1 MRTSLSVQKG
11 SAERLPQSAAMSAP
25 GLLLVPFLGCAVSW
39 GLTYLVFRYALQR
52 GLLDQPNSRSSHS
65 VATPRGGGLAIVAT
79 YIAIVLAFFA
89 VGRVQTGLAA
99 ALVGAGSF
107 VAFLGY
113 IDDRRSLAPRW
124 RFLGHL
130 AGTAWVLAWLGS
142 LPAVPIFGTLL
153 DLGMAAYLLA
163 ALYLV
168 WSINLFNFMDGIDG
182 IASLE
187 AIAVSLGGAF
197 VWWLTQPQGD
207 WPLAVAFAACV
218 AGFLVWNFPPAR
230 IFMGDAGSGFL
241 GCVVATL
248 ALWSSHTAPHLF
260 WSWFILGGCFMVD
273 ATVTLVR
280 RVARGERFSEAHRS
294 HAYQYAARRH
304 GSHKCVS
311 VAYMLVTL
319 LWLLPIA
326 IVVAMGRIDGLVGV
340 LVAYVPLVGLA
351 WHYKAGDRA
360 GQES

>member
-1 MRTSLSVQKG
+1 MRFPVLLTLLALSCVASWALTSSV
-11 SAERLPQSAAMSAP
+11 R
-25 GLLLVPFLGCAVSW
+25 
-39 GLTYLVFRYALQR
+39 RYALQS
-52 GLLDQPNSRSSHS
+52 GLIDRPNARSSHT
-65 VATPRGGGLAIVAT
+65 VATPRGGGVAIVVSFLGLVVVLLAT
-79 YIAIVLAFFA
+79 GSVDP
-89 VGRVQTGLAA
+89 RLAA
-99 ALVGAGSF
+99 ALLGSGGV
-107 VAFLGY
+107 VAVLGF
-113 IDDRRSLAPRW
+113 IDDRAPIRASW

-130 AGTAWVLAWLGS
+130 LAAVWVLYWIGPLPPVPMLG
-142 LPAVPIFGTLL
+142 VVV
-153 DLGMAAYLLA
+153 DLGIAATLLA

-241 GCVVATL
+241 GCMVATL

-273 ATVTLVR
+273 ATTTLVR

-304 GSHKCVS
+304 GSHKRVS

-326 IVVAMGRIDGLVGV
+326 IAVAMGRLDGLVGV
-340 LVAYVPLVGLA
+340 LVAYAPLVALA
-351 WHYKAGDRA
+351 WHYKAGDRR
-360 GQES
+360 GQEA

>member
-1 MRTSLSVQKG
+1 
-11 SAERLPQSAAMSAP
+11 MSFP
-25 GLLLVPFLGCAVSW
+25 FLLTLLALGCAASW
-39 GLTYLVFRYALQR
+39 ALTSSVRRYALQS
-52 GLLDQPNSRSSHS
+52 GLIDRPNARSSHT
-65 VATPRGGGLAIVAT
+65 VATPRGGGVAIVVSFLGLVVVLLAT
-79 YIAIVLAFFA
+79 GSVDP
-89 VGRVQTGLAA
+89 RLAA
-99 ALVGAGSF
+99 ALLGSGSV
-107 VAFLGY
+107 VAVLGF
-113 IDDRRSLAPRW
+113 IDDRAPIRASW

-130 AGTAWVLAWLGS
+130 LAAVWVLYWIGPLPPVPMLG
-142 LPAVPIFGTLL
+142 VVV
-153 DLGMAAYLLA
+153 DLGIAATLLA

-187 AIAVSLGGAF
+187 AIAVSLGGGF

-207 WPLAVAFAACV
+207 WPLAIAFAACV

-241 GCVVATL
+241 GCMVATL

-273 ATVTLVR
+273 ATTTLVR

-304 GSHKCVS
+304 GSHKRVS

-326 IVVAMGRIDGLVGV
+326 IAVAMGRLDGLVGV
-340 LVAYVPLVGLA
+340 LVAYAPLVALA
-351 WHYKAGDRA
+351 WRYKAGDRR
-360 GQES
+360 GQEA